1 MTRFLV
7 LGLPVNVSDN
17 YLGCVK
23 DRLQSGDGTH
33 IVTINSEMAMQAQ
46 DNLELASVICQ
57 AELVI
62 PDGSGVVLFM
72 RSQGI
77 KINRCP
83 GIELAELVVELA
95 AQEGLSIFLIGGAVG
110 VTKTVVAKWQSKYG
124 NKIAIAGE
132 WDGFFDAHQAQQL
145 LAELELKQPQI
156 ILVGLG
162 VPRQEFWIRDHRHLC
177 PTALW
182 IGVGG
187 SFDIWSG
194 LKNRAPKWLRNNHL
208 EWVYRL
214 YKEPWRA
221 KRMLALPQFV
231 FAVIW
236 QVMRQTIK
244 KVLRKGNARNS
255 A

>member
-1 MTRFLV
+1 MPEYLV
-7 LGLPVNVSDN
+7 LGLPVHISDD

-23 DRLQSGDGTH
+23 EKLSNGKGTH

-46 DNLELASVICQ
+46 KNLELASVICK

-62 PDGSGVVLFM
+62 PDGSGVVLFL

-77 KINRCP
+77 KVNRCP
-83 GIELAELVVELA
+83 GIELAESVVKLA
-95 AQEGLSIFLIGGAVG
+95 STQDWQVFLIGGAPG
-110 VTKTVVAKWQSKYG
+110 VAKTVSAKWEQLFSG
-124 NKIAIAGE
+124 LAIAGV
-132 WDGFFDAHQAQQL
+132 WDGYFNDEQDQL
-145 LAELELKQPQI
+145 LCQELQEKQPQI

-162 VPRQEFWIRDHRHLC
+162 VPRQEFWIRDHRYLC
-177 PTALW
+177 PNTVW

-194 LKNRAPKWLRNNHL
+194 QKTRAPRWLRDHHL

-221 KRMLALPQFV
+221 KRMLALPHFV
-231 FAVIW
+231 FAVVW
-236 QVMRQTIK
+236 QVVSKLVGRENVK
-244 KVLRKGNARNS
+244 DSV
-255 A
+255 